1 MTVYDRS
8 VREAACGLFDRGAG
22 YKSAARRLGVPPKA
36 VRKWQQTYRAVGRD
50 GLLAMGKTKRSY
62 DHETKVAAARAVVD
76 GGMARAEAMARFGVV
91 SSSPLDAW
99 CRLYREG
106 GAEALR
112 PKPKGRPRGSV
123 AKAAPATRE
132 QELDDNANVK
142 TTNRANASRHS
153 R

>member
-62 DHETKVAAARAVVD
+62 DHETKVAAAIMMFSLSSRIL
-76 GGMARAEAMARFGVV
+76 GIFAMAFSTVKMFRRIPAGLASLRAADFI
-91 SSSPLDAW
+91 SSF
-99 CRLYREG
+99 
-106 GAEALR
+106 
-112 PKPKGRPRGSV
+112 
-123 AKAAPATRE
+123 AA
-132 QELDDNANVK
+132 
-142 TTNRANASRHS
+142 ASSTKMMR
-153 R
+153 